1 VVFVV
6 RRGQINEEPTHLTS
20 VRPHVL
26 QVEHGMRGGVGKL
39 IFLAF
44 LFSFLL
50 LLYQQKHLQSLPNLE
65 CSVVGVSRDVSFD
78 LPDNVTLASLNITG
92 RAEVDILFFNR
103 VPKVG
108 STSIQSLLDR
118 LASQNGFKL
127 VRDTMNQVEM
137 VTMDRKGQEELAN
150 RVMAHPEGSVFS
162 KHVAWV
168 DFAALGHP
176 SPIYVNMVREPVER
190 LVSWFYYIRA
200 AWYILDRKQAFPN
213 NPLPSSSWVRK
224 TFDTCVA
231 DPNDMECKYP
241 QGNFG
246 GFEDHRRQSIFF
258 CGHHQDCVP
267 FNSERANQLAKRVVE
282 EHYAVVK
289 NILICTSFLVYRF
302 LHLCKYPLISG
313 WCLGRNEQNTCS
325 VRSLYAT
332 TLSGG

>member
-1 VVFVV
+1 
-6 RRGQINEEPTHLTS
+6 
-20 VRPHVL
+20 
-26 QVEHGMRGGVGKL
+26 
-39 IFLAF
+39 
-44 LFSFLL
+44 
-50 LLYQQKHLQSLPNLE
+50 
-65 CSVVGVSRDVSFD
+65 
-78 LPDNVTLASLNITG
+78 
-92 RAEVDILFFNR
+92 VDILFFNR

-108 STSIQSLLDR
+108 STSIQSLLGR
-118 LASQNGFKL
+118 LSSENGFKL

-176 SPIYVNMVREPVER
+176 SPIYVNLVRDPVER

-224 TFDTCVA
+224 TFDSCVA
-231 DPNDMECKYP
+231 DPRDMECKYP

-258 CGHHQDCVP
+258 CGHHRDCVP

-282 EHYAVVK
+282 EHYAVVGVLEEMNK
-289 NILICTSFLVYRF
+289 TLAVLEAFMPRHFRGAREAYWSYASEVNRNKLRPSVSEETRLIV
-302 LHLCKYPLISG
+302 
-313 WCLGRNEQNTCS
+313 GRNLTQETDFYLWCKQRLNTMYYALVREGRLYLEDS
-325 VRSLYAT
+325 VR
-332 TLSGG
+332 